1 MFESF
6 FLAGFECATGYNV
19 NNEWIDQIAATQHD
33 ANVSE
38 DYRRLSDLGIRAA
51 REAVRWPLVD
61 KNGQFDFSSLA
72 PFVAAGREHGIE
84 LIYDLFHFGYP
95 EGVDLFAPDFPE
107 RFAEYC
113 YAAAH
118 YISNHSDGPLYFTP
132 VNEPSYFSW
141 AAGEAGLFAPHQ
153 HERGGEL
160 KVNLV
165 RALIKGIDAI
175 HSVCKDARI
184 VNADSMCRVVAPAN
198 RWDLAK
204 AAHEFNTITV
214 FQSWDMLCGRLLP
227 ELGGSPRHLDIV
239 GINYYWTNQ
248 WEIHCP
254 GVPLSDDDP
263 RRQTLSQIVKYVW
276 KRYGHE
282 MLITETSH
290 VDDMRPVWMSELAD
304 EAEKLLHSDIP
315 LRGICLY
322 PVLGM
327 PEWHAPD
334 RWTQMGLWE
343 LIDREGKLVRE
354 PHLPM
359 IDSLSEAQSR
369 IEQTD
374 LRLKVAGSRYR

>member
-19 NNEWIDQIAATQHD
+19 NNNWIDQIAATQHD
-33 ANVSE
+33 VYVSE

-61 KNGQFDFSSLA
+61 KNGKFDFSSLD
-72 PFVAAGREHGIE
+72 PFIVAGREHGIE

-95 EGVDLFAPDFPE
+95 DGVDLFAPDFPE
-107 RFAEYC
+107 RFADYC
-113 YAAAH
+113 YAAAQ
-118 YISNHSDGPLYFTP
+118 YISKHSDGPLYFTP

-153 HERGGEL
+153 HERSWEL
-160 KVNLV
+160 KVCLV

-175 HSVCKDARI
+175 HSACKDARI
-184 VNADSMCRVVAPAN
+184 VNADSMCRVVPPAN

-204 AAHEFNTITV
+204 EAHEFNTIGV

-263 RRQTLSQIVKYVW
+263 RRHTLSQIVKYVW

-290 VDDMRPVWMSELAD
+290 VDDMRPIWMSELAD
-304 EAEKLLHSDIP
+304 EAEKLLNHDIP

-343 LIDREGKLVRE
+343 LMDREGKLVRE

-369 IEQTD
+369 LEQTD
-374 LRLKVAGSRYR
+374 LRLEATRLGYR

>member
-1 MFESF
+1 
-6 FLAGFECATGYNV
+6 
-19 NNEWIDQIAATQHD
+19 
-33 ANVSE
+33 
-38 DYRRLSDLGIRAA
+38 
-51 REAVRWPLVD
+51 
-61 KNGQFDFSSLA
+61 
-72 PFVAAGREHGIE
+72 
-84 LIYDLFHFGYP
+84 
-95 EGVDLFAPDFPE
+95 
-107 RFAEYC
+107 
-113 YAAAH
+113 
-118 YISNHSDGPLYFTP
+118 
-132 VNEPSYFSW
+132 
-141 AAGEAGLFAPHQ
+141 
-153 HERGGEL
+153 
-160 KVNLV
+160 
-165 RALIKGIDAI
+165 
-175 HSVCKDARI
+175 
-184 VNADSMCRVVAPAN
+184 MCRVVAPAN

-204 AAHEFNTITV
+204 AAHEFNTIAV